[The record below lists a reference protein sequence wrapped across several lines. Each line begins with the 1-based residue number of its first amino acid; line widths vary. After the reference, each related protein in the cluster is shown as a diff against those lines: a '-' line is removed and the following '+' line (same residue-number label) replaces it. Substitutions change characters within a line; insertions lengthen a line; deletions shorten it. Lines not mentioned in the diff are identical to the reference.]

1 MIPRPPRSTLF
12 PYTTLFRSKSFKE
25 SDIEEDIFKAYKM
38 QGLVVADPSVASLMD
53 TSLDSGRSDV
63 VPIGLKKD
71 GQFYS
76 DSKIASEQSFKEL
89 RDYVHELTVRSGIE
103 MTSGSIELN
112 PYENKQVNA
121 CTFCSFKSVCQF
133 DPSLKT
139 NNFKHLQNYDDETI
153 FEKIKEINEKGG
165 K

>member
-63 VPIGLKKD
+63 VPMDLKKD
-71 GQFYS
+71 GQLYI
-76 DSKIASEQSFKEL
+76 DSKLENEQSFNEL
-89 RDYVHELTVRSGIE
+89 KDYKHELTVRS
-103 MTSGSIELN
+103 
-112 PYENKQVNA
+112 VNTMNA
-121 CTFCSFKSVCQF
+121 GLIDV
-133 DPSLKT
+133 
-139 NNFKHLQNYDDETI
+139 
-153 FEKIKEINEKGG
+153 
-165 K
+165 

>member
-1 MIPRPPRSTLF
+1 
-12 PYTTLFRSKSFKE
+12 
-25 SDIEEDIFKAYKM
+25 SD
-38 QGLVVADPSVASLMD
+38 GSLMD
-53 TSLDSGRSDV
+53 SWLDSGLSAIV
-63 VPIGLKKD
+63 VTDLKKD

-76 DSKIASEQSFKEL
+76 DTKIANEQSFKEL
-89 RDYVHELTVRSGIE
+89 RDYVHELTVRSAIE
-103 MTSGSIELN
+103 MTSVSIELN

-121 CTFCSFKSVCQF
+121 CTFSSFKSVCQF